1 MKITAELLIEHGA
14 EKNCHDLILFRKLWR
29 RGGEVTL
36 KRCLQAAK
44 AGLDITWAADRLL
57 STPALAGYRDAKAP
71 ASAAFQDAKAVALA
85 AYQDA
90 KAPAPALA
98 AFQNAIAVAS
108 AGYRDAIA
116 VASAGYR
123 DAMAVAFY
131 EACRSAATAAGG
143 NDGRD

>member
-14 EKNCHDLILFRKLWR
+14 EENCDDLILFRKLWPG
-29 RGGEVTL
+29 GGEVTL

-44 AGLDITWAADRLL
+44 ARLDITWAAARLL
-57 STPALAGYRDAKAP
+57 STPAWAAFQEANAVAWAAYQDKMAV
-71 ASAAFQDAKAVALA
+71 ASAAFQGADAVAWA
-85 AYQDA
+85 AYRGAD
-90 KAPAPALA
+90 APAWA
-98 AFQNAIAVAS
+98 A
-108 AGYRDAIA
+108 
-116 VASAGYR
+116 YR